1 MTRGVR
7 WPARVSGAVAGLVS
21 AVVVVGGCGVQPQQ
35 RPEPVP
41 SVPVGTAPPAPEE
54 PGAVRTT
61 VWMVRGERLQG
72 VPRSVASLDLPSV
85 LASLAAGPT
94 RSEVVAG
101 VRTAVVPQF
110 FSGVRSEVSD
120 RVAVVGATEQFAG
133 LAGDDQLLAVAQLVW
148 TVTEVPG
155 VRRVRLEIDGR
166 AVDVPTDRGL
176 TGLPVGRA
184 DVSSVGPRRS
194 G

>member
-1 MTRGVR
+1 MSRG
-7 WPARVSGAVAGLVS
+7 AGRSAPV
-21 AVVVVGGCGVQPQQ
+21 AVVGVLAAALLATGCSVPAQE

-41 SVPVGTAPPAPEE
+41 TVPGPTQEPAAEE

-61 VWMVRGERLQG
+61 VWMVREERLHA
-72 VPRSVASLDLPSV
+72 VARSVRTLDLPSL

-94 RSEVVAG
+94 RAEVVAG
-101 VRTAVVPQF
+101 VRTAVVPQY
-110 FSGVRSEVSD
+110 FSGVRSDVSA

-133 LAGDDQLLAVAQLVW
+133 LSGDDQLLAVAQLVW

-155 VRRVRLEIDGR
+155 IRRVRLEIDGR
-166 AVDVPTDRGL
+166 SVDVPTDRGL
-176 TGLPVGRA
+176 TGLPVGRR
-184 DVSSVGPRRS
+184 DVASVGPRA